1 MNVLE
6 FIKSRRST
14 RNYQSKE
21 VETEKLNEILE
32 AGRYAPSGGNN
43 QSCRFVVVEN
53 QEVLQRLAELTQQEF
68 SKMDY
73 DETTYGSLVN
83 SIKQSKKGNY
93 VFHYHAPVLI
103 IVANKKGYGNALVDS
118 ACALENMMLMANALD
133 LGTCWINQL
142 HWLDESP
149 AIREYLKEFGID
161 ESLTICGALS
171 VGYANTEDGLPP
183 RKPLPRK
190 GNEVCW
196 VR

>member
-1 MNVLE
+1 MNMLE

-103 IVANKKGYGNALVDS
+103 IVANNKGYGNALVDS

-161 ESLTICGALS
+161 ESLPICGALS